1 VSRKVIK
8 SSSGDAPRAASS
20 DAKLLVV
27 RDLKTHFLSERG
39 RVRAVDGVSLS
50 LEQGK
55 TLGVVG
61 ESGSGKTIL
70 SRSIMGLLPKRNV
83 VREGEVLYEGDDIA
97 GYDQNHMRSI
107 WGSEMAMIFQDPMT
121 SLNPVM
127 KIGKQ
132 ITESLRFHLDMDK
145 GEANDTAVALLSSV
159 GIPEPNQRISEY
171 PHQLSGGMRQRATIA
186 LATICR
192 PDFVIADEPT
202 TALDVVVQKDVL
214 AMLRDVQREMQS
226 SVVFVTHDMSVHAS
240 IADRVG
246 IMYAG
251 RLVEEAPTRTLF
263 TTPRHPY
270 TAHLVASLPRIG
282 DTTPKAALD
291 GRPPNLADPP
301 TGCRFH
307 PRCPLAVER
316 CTTEVPPLES
326 VGPDHRA
333 ACWRAADVEPLVSLG
348 DRATEAV

>member
-1 VSRKVIK
+1 MMTEPADVLEVK
-8 SSSGDAPRAASS
+8 
-20 DAKLLVV
+20 
-27 RDLKTHFLSERG
+27 DLKGYYQTKYFGVERE
-39 RVRAVDGVSLS
+39 VRAVDDISLS
-50 LEQGK
+50 VRRNEVYGLA
-55 TLGVVG
+55 G
-61 ESGSGKTIL
+61 ESSSGKTTLIKLFAGAVRPPLEIVAGSVTYRFGASEIDLYSAGDAAIEAVRWRNL
-70 SRSIMGLLPKRNV
+70 SYIM
-83 VREGEVLYEGDDIA
+83 
-97 GYDQNHMRSI
+97 Q
-107 WGSEMAMIFQDPMT
+107 GSM
-121 SLNPVM
+121 SLLNPVRR
-127 KIGKQ
+127 IRATFQ
-132 ITESLRFHLDMDK
+132 DFALRPMGLPERAFWPAVEAHL
-145 GEANDTAVALLSSV
+145 ERLELPVSVLSA
-159 GIPEPNQRISEY
+159 Y

-226 SVVFVTHDMSVHAS
+226 SVVFVTHDMSVHAA

-270 TAHLVASLPRIG
+270 TAHLVASLPQIG

-316 CTTEVPPLES
+316 CTTDVPPLEL

-333 ACWRAADVEPLVSLG
+333 ACWRSADVEPLVSLG
-348 DRATEAV
+348 SQPSEAV